1 MALLDASQPVHYLVE
16 GVLEVQE
23 LQIAGIRH
31 RLGRRPRLRG
41 GGFVARKGV
50 SMDERMPGDPSLDL
64 SEPDEIAPLEIPVSM
79 LELPQR

>member
-1 MALLDASQPVHYLVE
+1 MAVLYASQTIHYLVE
-16 GVLEVQE
+16 GVLDAHQS
-23 LQIAGIRH
+23 QIAGIRH
-31 RLGRRPRLRG
+31 RLCRRSRLRG

-64 SEPDEIAPLEIPVSM
+64 SEPDEVAPLEIPVSM